1 MNSNLS
7 DNSNFESCINKDE
20 LKLFKTISEIAEK
33 NNSKAYVIGGF
44 VRDLLLNR
52 YSKDIDVTVVG
63 NGIEIAEQV
72 NLKLNKNAKEINVF
86 KNFGTAMFR
95 YKDMEVEF
103 VGARKESYNSDSRKP
118 NVTEGN
124 IEEDIARRDFTIN
137 TLAISLNK
145 ESYGELVDIYNGIND
160 LNNKLIKTPLAPDIT
175 FSDDPLRML
184 RAIRFATQLDFEID
198 PDSFNAIKNNVKRI
212 EIISKER
219 ITDELNKILLSA
231 RPSKGLIYLYETG
244 LLEKILPEV
253 HNLKGVDV
261 INNIGHKDNFYHT
274 IEVVDNVSEVSNS
287 LWLRWAALLHD
298 IGKPI
303 TKKYIKKIGWTFHN
317 HDFVGGKMVIEI
329 FRRLKLPLNDK
340 MKYVKKIV
348 ELHLRPISLVEES
361 VTDSAIRR
369 LMFDAGEELDDLMI
383 HCKADITSKN
393 PEKVKKY
400 KKKFE
405 EIREEMRQVE
415 ERDRIKNW
423 QPPISG
429 EEIMTLFN
437 IKPSYT
443 VGVLKNSL
451 KDAILDGVIS
461 NDYDSAKE
469 FIIKKAKELGLKLII
484 ND

>member
-1 MNSNLS
+1 VNSNLS

>member
-1 MNSNLS
+1 M
-7 DNSNFESCINKDE
+7 NKDE